1 MMSLTV
7 IQIVV
12 LAVVVVA
19 AVIDVRTKKIFNWLT
34 FPSMLVGIVLNFVVG
49 GVNQGLMA
57 IGGCLLGGFVMVL
70 PDPRK
75 KMGYGDVKLMMAI
88 GAFLGPTG
96 VLLSW
101 GYFAL
106 IYGLLAMLVMAK
118 GMKSIY
124 AMGKSAAYGL
134 QAPAEDQQKLA
145 GLMKSKLP
153 LGPAIALGTIVAIWL
168 EKPTLQL
175 LGIIK

>member
-1 MMSLTV
+1 MSLSV

-19 AVIDVRTKKIFNWLT
+19 AVIDVRTKKIYNWLT
-34 FPSMLVGIVLNFVVG
+34 FPSMLVGIILNFAMG
-49 GVNQGLMA
+49 GVDKGLMA
-57 IGGCLLGGFVMVL
+57 LGGCLLGGVVMVL

-106 IYGLLAMLVMAK
+106 IYALLAMLVMAK

-134 QAPAEDQQKLA
+134 QATADDQQKIV

-153 LGPAIALGTIVAIWL
+153 LGPAIALGTMVAIWL

-175 LGIIK
+175 LGILK